1 MTTTFDFY
9 FSFRSPYSYLA
20 TPQVEEMMARYDLAP
35 RMRIVLPIAIRIPGF
50 FKQVNPLWP
59 PYLLRDT
66 GRIAQ
71 MRAIPYRWP
80 RPDPIVMDY
89 AAGEVAAEQP
99 YIHRVSRLGVVA
111 ERAGRG
117 FAFVR
122 AAAHAIWSGEVDNWH
137 TGEHLARALTAAG
150 LDADDAERAAVEEAV
165 DLDAEI
171 AGNETAQRNAGHWGV
186 PLFVFDDEPFFGQD
200 RLEHLIWRMRQAGL
214 RERA

>member
-20 TPQVEEMMARYDLAP
+20 TPQVEELVARYDLAP

-66 GRIAQ
+66 GRIAA
-71 MRAIPYRWP
+71 MHDIPYRWP

-99 YIHRVSRLGVVA
+99 YIHRVSRLGVLA
-111 ERAGRG
+111 ERQGRG
-117 FAFVR
+117 FKFVR

-137 TGEHLARALTAAG
+137 EGEHLARALTKAG
-150 LDADDAERAAVEEAV
+150 LDASAAERAAAEHAA
-165 DLDAEI
+165 DIDAEI
-171 AGNETAQRNAGHWGV
+171 AANETAQCNAGHWGV
-186 PLFVFDDEPFFGQD
+186 PLFVFKHEPFFGQD
-200 RLEHLIWRMRQAGL
+200 RLDHLVWRMKQAGL
-214 RERA
+214 RER